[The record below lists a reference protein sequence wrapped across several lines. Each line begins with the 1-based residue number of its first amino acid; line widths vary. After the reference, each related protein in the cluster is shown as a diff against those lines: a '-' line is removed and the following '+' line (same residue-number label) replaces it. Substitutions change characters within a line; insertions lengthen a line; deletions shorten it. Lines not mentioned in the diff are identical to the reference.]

1 MNGELRAVQVEDR
14 SAAVEH
20 VRREKATSDPG
31 SVGSPMSAVVVEV
44 RVHDGQEVK
53 AGDPLVIL
61 SAMKVSINF
70 TALRNS
76 CEQRADFVFFA
87 VLQMES
93 VVSAPVS
100 GKVAKLSVAEGDSIA
115 QGDLV
120 AEIKHA

>member
-61 SAMKVSINF
+61 SAMKVSR
-70 TALRNS
+70 LCYLSS
-76 CEQRADFVFFA
+76 CARAVA
-87 VLQMES
+87 ARVL
-93 VVSAPVS
+93 
-100 GKVAKLSVAEGDSIA
+100 
-115 QGDLV
+115 
-120 AEIKHA
+120 